1 MLPEEEES
9 NYAIFRDCL
18 SDLIT
23 TRLAPVKERRRVKG
37 RKNEIKPAA
46 NPSPDEN
53 PAEDLADFI
62 DYLAT
67 EIFLSLPVPLR
78 TLSYKT
84 LQSTPSLAAQ
94 YSVPL
99 PLPLLESLTS
109 PLPPSV
115 PDTFTTFHLLPPT
128 HDLPLLLSPVFE
140 AYVTSA
146 SAPPPE
152 HVYSVRATECEVCGR
167 GHLPLTYHH
176 LIPRQVQAKAVKRGW
191 VGAWEVQKVAWL
203 CRACHGFVHRVAT
216 NEELARE
223 WNSVEKLGERED
235 VQAWAGWVGR
245 VRWKKR

>member
-1 MLPEEEES
+1 MIPEEEES
-9 NYAIFRDCL
+9 NYAVFRDCL

-37 RKNEIKPAA
+37 RKNEIKPVAT
-46 NPSPDEN
+46 PSTDDN
-53 PAEDLADFI
+53 PAEDLAEFI

-78 TLSYKT
+78 TLSYEA
-84 LQSTPSLAAQ
+84 LQSSPSLAST
-94 YSVPL
+94 YSTPL
-99 PLPLLESLTS
+99 PSSLLDSLTS
-109 PLPPSV
+109 HLPPSV
-115 PDTFTTFHLLPPT
+115 PDTFTTFHLLPPSQ
-128 HDLPLLLSPVFE
+128 DLSLLLSPVFE
-140 AYVTSA
+140 SYITSA
-146 SAPPPE
+146 SSPPPE
-152 HVYSVRATECEVCGR
+152 HTYGTRATECEICER
-167 GHLPLTYHH
+167 EHLPLTYHH

-191 VGAWEVQKVAWL
+191 VEAWEVQKVAWL

-223 WNSVEKLGERED
+223 WNSVEKLAGRED